1 MKGARRSEERTRAA
15 VGAALYR
22 TPPQLRTVE
31 GGTLM
36 GSQGRAPRR
45 VHFPPTRPST
55 ATTAPRLHVPSFTL
69 PNLQAL
75 HRIARRVARRIVED
89 RGDKKKGGE
98 ERRRRKIKR
107 QTAIVTEELLSLLQK
122 ASGTSSSATATSSS
136 TTASSAQ

>member
-1 MKGARRSEERTRAA
+1 MKALAQANAPSPAFAMRCLQNPGACVAGRRRGPTI
-15 VGAALYR
+15 
-22 TPPQLRTVE
+22 
-31 GGTLM
+31 
-36 GSQGRAPRR
+36 
-45 VHFPPTRPST
+45 TRPST
-55 ATTAPRLHVPSFTL
+55 ATTAPRLQVPSFTL

-122 ASGTSSSATATSSS
+122 ASGTSSSATSTSSS
-136 TTASSAQ
+136 TTATPAQ

>member
-69 PNLQAL
+69 HNLQAL

-89 RGDKKKGGE
+89 RGDKKRGGE

-122 ASGTSSSATATSSS
+122 AGGTSSAATATSA
-136 TTASSAQ
+136 TASSAQ